1 MQHNKVYLSVNAV
14 RVTSSD
20 KSIKLNH
27 DIFKRYF
34 EQFSDTGAERLGVLD
49 DKHESLAKLEAVLDA
64 VDWAYKI
71 KMP

>member
-34 EQFSDTGAERLGVLD
+34 EHSVTQEQSDL
-49 DKHESLAKLEAVLDA
+49 ES
-64 VDWAYKI
+64 
-71 KMP
+71 